1 MDSNSATTKRFYT
14 ENTDLQKK
22 IAVLKASIDPI
33 EAENALTKETIAKVS
48 KQTAQLTLLV
58 EKLKIPTGGG
68 SSSTLS
74 NPGNSSSGCSGG
86 SGDACS

>member
-33 EAENALTKETIAKVS
+33 EAENASTKETIAKVS

-58 EKLKIPTGGG
+58 EKLKMPTGG
-68 SSSTLS
+68 SSTTLS
-74 NPGNSSSGCSGG
+74 NPGNSSSGGSGG
-86 SGDACS
+86 ACG